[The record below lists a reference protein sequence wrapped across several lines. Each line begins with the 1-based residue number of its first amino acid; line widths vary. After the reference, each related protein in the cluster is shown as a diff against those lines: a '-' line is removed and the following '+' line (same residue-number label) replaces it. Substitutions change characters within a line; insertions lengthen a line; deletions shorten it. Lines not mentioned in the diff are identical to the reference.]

1 MRTNKKILAM
11 VMVMSMLMVSL
22 IPMADMNGSDADAV
36 QFEPY
41 SYTIVY
47 DSSKMATG
55 TDSLSVDGMTAI
67 YHPSYDPAS
76 VTDED
81 DGTDGYGS
89 WKWDLETGL
98 GPFNSFYAA
107 FDIDHGNVMVAKL
120 NPFDLSKTIDGYD
133 LDFTNHR
140 YNIMWVLPT
149 VYWKIGEIS
158 VEVPGEGDT
167 TTTVTYPTLTLTND
181 ATAGGVAYAHTIN
194 GHTYNYVAYGVYEAY
209 NDTITVDG
217 TSKTIVTSQTGKT
230 PTYSV
235 SRPNFRNYA
244 SNVEMDASLSLT
256 EENPAYCLIWNFYQ
270 WELYKYCALTMM
282 EDFNAQSTVG
292 NGKVYTSDN
301 NIRYNTTGLTDL
313 MGPYAGTI
321 GDVTQSENDADSV
334 KLFIENAW
342 GSLADFVDGVVF
354 NYTELYSSQ
363 VPDSQT
369 TVDIY
374 IQTVDKPTDTTDA
387 TLDYVDMI
395 ELSSRYQPDNDSKGG
410 SETKTKEE
418 VKVGEGAKVGE
429 DAEDPSLTG
438 SAYPLDIITNDA
450 RMWGFGD
457 VAGGSATTGMSDY
470 EWLPNSTGAKLLHVG
485 GASHS
490 SSSSWPQ
497 CGLSA
502 AYSRSGLSTADVF
515 IGARSAFV
523 FDVDTT
529 SATASVTFAN
539 NPTGY
544 GTVVDE
550 NDDAVT
556 SVDVPKGSYVTV
568 DSDEITIG
576 YRTFTATPATATAQY
591 TYDVVEV
598 GVWSIEDGAQINTDT
613 TVTANFYRTLNSYTI
628 TWVYYEDGVQTSDTT
643 TVDYGKKP
651 SHAKPPARDYYT
663 FAGWSPSIVTVTG
676 NATYTATYTPIDY
689 KVTWD
694 PTGGTVTPKTSTGN
708 VETAITEYPTP
719 TRDHYTFAG
728 WYTQPENGDEIAE
741 SITPTA
747 NVTYYAQWTADT
759 YTVSFNAG
767 EGSSASDE
775 TGSQM
780 SPVTLPETTLA
791 DKTFAGW
798 YTAATG
804 GKLVGF
810 DGTLY
815 YPSADTTLYAVWSD
829 SAIYTYS
836 LNFDANGGYNAPVA
850 ALATDTDDEPYTF
863 SIGFKEPLRAGQ
875 YFLGWATTS
884 AATEAEYAYGDRIEV
899 NPNESV
905 TLYAVWSEEEPIGPY
920 DWLTDVVAVV
930 VAIGILM
937 FAATALV
944 FARPT
949 GKDLVAVIVGIA
961 VAIVMYVAV
970 LLPILGFL

>member
-1 MRTNKKILAM
+1 MISKSKTMAVFMVLAM
-11 VMVMSMLMVSL
+11 LAVCVVPL
-22 IPMADMNGSDADAV
+22 ADVQGSDAAV
-36 QFEPY
+36 GDGQSY

-55 TDSLSVDGMTAI
+55 TDALSVDGMTAI
-67 YHPSYDPAS
+67 YHPSYDATS

-89 WKWDLETGL
+89 WTWDLTTGL

-167 TTTVTYPTLTLTND
+167 TETVTYPTLTLTND

-244 SNVEMDASLSLT
+244 SNVEMDASLSLS

-270 WELYKYCALTMM
+270 WELYKYCALTIM

-301 NIRYNTTGLTDL
+301 NVRYITTGLTDL

-321 GDVTQSENDADSV
+321 GDVTQSENDANSV

-342 GSLADFVDGVVF
+342 GSLGDYVDGVVF
-354 NYTELYSSQ
+354 NYTELYNSQ

-374 IQTVDKPTDTTDA
+374 IQTVNKPTDTTDS

-395 ELSSRYQPDNDSKGG
+395 ELSSRYQPDENSKGV
-410 SETKTKEE
+410 SETKTKET
-418 VKVGEGAKVGE
+418 KVIEGAKVGE
-429 DAEDPSLTG
+429 DAEDPSMTG
-438 SAYPLDIITNDA
+438 NGYPLDIITNDA

-457 VAGGSATTGMSDY
+457 VAGGSATTGVGDY
-470 EWLPNSTGAKLLHVG
+470 GWLPNSTGAKLLSVG
-485 GASHS
+485 GVSASTS
-490 SSSSWPQ
+490 SDWPR

-502 AYSRSGLSTADVF
+502 ANSSNALSYVGMYFGT
-515 IGARSAFV
+515 RSAFV

-539 NPTGY
+539 NPNGY

-550 NDDAVT
+550 NGDAVT
-556 SVDVPKGSYVTV
+556 SVAVPKGSIVSV
-568 DSDEITIG
+568 DGDEITIG
-576 YRTFTATPATATAQY
+576 YRTFTATPADATAQY

-598 GVWSIEDGAQINTDT
+598 GKWSIEDGAQIDTDT

-663 FAGWSPSIVTVTG
+663 FASWSPSIVPVTG
-676 NATYTATYTPIDY
+676 EATYTATYTPIDY

-719 TRDHYTFAG
+719 TRTHYTFAG
-728 WYTQPENGDEIAE
+728 WYTQPENGDAIAE

-747 NVTYYAQWTADT
+747 NVTYYAHWTADT
-759 YTVSFNAG
+759 YTVEFDAG
-767 EGSSASDE
+767 EGSSAADA

-836 LNFDANGGYNAPVA
+836 LNYNANGGYNAPTA
-850 ALATDTDDEPYTF
+850 TLATQTEDGTYDLKIPNANVQ
-863 SIGFKEPLRAGQ
+863 RAGQ
-875 YFLGWATTS
+875 YFLGWATTNS
-884 AATEAEYAYGDRIEV
+884 ATEAEYQAGDIVPVEAGT
-899 NPNESV
+899 PV
-905 TLYAVWSEEEPIGPY
+905 TLYAVWSVEKPTGEF
-920 DWLTDVVAVV
+920 DWLFKA
-930 VAIGILM
+930 
-937 FAATALV
+937 
-944 FARPT
+944 
-949 GKDLVAVIVGIA
+949 IA
-961 VAIVMYVAV
+961 VLTGVGVLIGAVALLMKTWTVKENVIKSIITITVASVIYICVM
-970 LLPILGFL
+970 LPIFGLV

>member
-1 MRTNKKILAM
+1 MISKAKTMAVFMVLAM
-11 VMVMSMLMVSL
+11 LAVCVVPL
-22 IPMADMNGSDADAV
+22 ADNQGADAAV
-36 QFEPY
+36 GDGQSY

-67 YHPSYDPAS
+67 YHPSYDPTS
-76 VTDED
+76 VTEED

-89 WKWDLETGL
+89 WTWDLETGL

-181 ATAGGVAYAHTIN
+181 ATAGGTAYAHTIN
-194 GHTYNYVAYGVYEAY
+194 GHVYKYVAYGVYEAY

-230 PTYSV
+230 PTSNV
-235 SRPNFRNYA
+235 TRPNFRNYA
-244 SNVEMDASLSLT
+244 SNVEMDASLSLS

-292 NGKVYTSDN
+292 NGKVYTPN
-301 NIRYNTTGLTDL
+301 NNTRYNTTGLTDL

-321 GDVTQSENDADSV
+321 GDITQSENDADSV

-342 GSLADFVDGVVF
+342 GSLNDLVDGVVF
-354 NYTELYSSQ
+354 DYTEIYSSE

-387 TLDYVDMI
+387 TLDYVDKI

-410 SETKTKEE
+410 SETKTKEM
-418 VKVGEGAKVGE
+418 VKVGEGAKIGE
-429 DAEDPSLTG
+429 DAEDPSLTTN
-438 SAYPLDIITNDA
+438 AYPLDIITNDA
-450 RMWGFGD
+450 RMWGFGV
-457 VAGGSATTGMSDY
+457 VAGGSATTGVSDY
-470 EWLPNSTGAKLLHVG
+470 ESLPNTTGGKLLQVG
-485 GASHS
+485 GTSNVS
-490 SSSSWPQ
+490 SVNWPRYGMSSADSAG
-497 CGLSA
+497 GL
-502 AYSRSGLSTADVF
+502 LLMHLNL
-515 IGARSAFV
+515 GARSAFV

-529 SATASVTFAN
+529 TVTTTVTFASN
-539 NPTGY
+539 YDGY
-544 GTVVDE
+544 GTVDDE
-550 NDDAVT
+550 NGDAVT
-556 SVDVPKGSYVTV
+556 SVDVPKGSIVSV
-568 DSDEITIG
+568 DGDDLTIG
-576 YRTFTATPATATAQY
+576 YRTFTATPSDATAQY

-598 GVWSIEDGAQINTDT
+598 GKWSIENGAQINANT

-643 TVDYGKKP
+643 TVDYGKTP
-651 SHAKPPARDYYT
+651 SHAKVPARDNYT
-663 FAGWSPSIVTVTG
+663 FAGWDPKPVPVTG
-676 NATYTATYTPIDY
+676 ATTYTATYTPIDY
-689 KVTWD
+689 RVTWD
-694 PTGGTVTPKTSTGN
+694 PTGGTVTPKYSTGN
-708 VETAITEYPTP
+708 IETAITEYPTP
-719 TRDHYTFAG
+719 TRTHYTFVG
-728 WYTQPENGDEIAE
+728 WFTQPENGEEIAE

-759 YTVSFNAG
+759 YTVQFDAG

-791 DKTFAGW
+791 DKTFMGW
-798 YTAATG
+798 YTTATK

-829 SAIYTYS
+829 TPIYTYS
-836 LNFDANGGYNAPVA
+836 LNFNANGGYNAPVA

-884 AATEAEYAYGDRIEV
+884 GATEAEYTYGDRIEV

-905 TLYAVWSEEEPIGPY
+905 TLYAVWSEEEPPGPY
-920 DWLTDVVAVV
+920 DWLSDVVAVV